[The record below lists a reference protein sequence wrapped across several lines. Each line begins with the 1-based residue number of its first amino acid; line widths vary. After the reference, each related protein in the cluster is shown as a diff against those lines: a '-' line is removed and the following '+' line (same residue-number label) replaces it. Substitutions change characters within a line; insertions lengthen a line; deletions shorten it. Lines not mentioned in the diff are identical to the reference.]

1 MAPTDH
7 EGAAMVIKEVVKE
20 VVQPASSSV
29 VIDDV
34 ITSGDHI
41 NGSGAAGHVTSSP
54 SQQDNKPPA
63 AYNSNGSRNY
73 NFLIGGKSLL
83 RRCKD
88 GRLLVAHGL
97 VNSCHWPSR
106 RLG

>member
-20 VVQPASSSV
+20 VVQPTSSSV

-97 VNSCHWPSR
+97 VNSCH
-106 RLG
+106 